1 MFVANLHLFIEKHII
16 PPSILHLSLYKY
28 CQKCHFNC
36 NKSILYLNK
45 NKRIYFVLQSVYII
59 FASIFNNK
67 TTVESNDFNLLNKIN
82 YPDDLRKLKEEQL
95 PQLCKE
101 LRDDILK
108 ELSVNP
114 GHMASSMGAI
124 ELTVALHYV
133 FNTPEDRLVWDV
145 GHQAYGHKIL
155 TGRKDRFYTNRKLHG
170 IMPFPSP
177 LESEYDS
184 FVCGHASNSI
194 SAALG
199 MAVAAKK
206 TGNGKRHVVAI
217 IGDGAMS
224 GGLAFEGLNNVSTT
238 PNDMLI
244 ILNDNNMSIDRSVG
258 GLKQALL
265 KLNTNE
271 TYNNVRFK
279 LSKWLNA
286 KGYLDEDRRK
296 GIIRLN
302 NALKSAI
309 SHQQNIFEGLN
320 IRYFGPFDGHNV
332 IELVR
337 VLRQLKD
344 MKGPKL
350 LHLHTIKGH
359 GYAPAEKAATI
370 WHAPGKFNIN
380 TGERIT
386 DDETDIPPKYQTVF
400 GETLL
405 ELAKANPNIIGV
417 TPAMPTGCSMNILM
431 KAMPDRAFDVGIA
444 EGHAVTFSAGMAKEG
459 LQPFCNIYSSFAQRA
474 YDNIIH
480 DVAILRLPVVL
491 CLDRAG
497 LVGEDGATHHGAF
510 DIAALRPIPNL
521 TIASPM
527 NEHELR
533 NLMYTAQL
541 KDKGPFVIRYPR
553 GHGVLTDWRNKFE
566 EIEVGT
572 GRKLKDGDTMAVMS
586 VGPIGNN
593 VAKAIENVE
602 KECDGI
608 TVAHYDMRFIK
619 PLDEKLLTE
628 AASKFKYI
636 ITVEDGVR
644 KGGFGSAVLEWLSDN
659 NYTTHVTR
667 LGLPDKFVEQGTV
680 SELQHITGIDTD
692 SIAATIK
699 SIAGSIS

>member
-1 MFVANLHLFIEKHII
+1 MEAAKSEFN
-16 PPSILHLSLYKY
+16 ILNS
-28 CQKCHFNC
+28 
-36 NKSILYLNK
+36 
-45 NKRIYFVLQSVYII
+45 
-59 FASIFNNK
+59 
-67 TTVESNDFNLLNKIN
+67 IN
-82 YPDDLRKLKEEQL
+82 YPADLRKLDVGQL
-95 PQLCKE
+95 PELCRE

-114 GHMASSMGAI
+114 GHMASSMGTI

-133 FNTPEDRLVWDV
+133 YNTPEDRLVWDV

-155 TGRKDRFYTNRKLHG
+155 TGRKDRFCTNRKLHG
-170 IMPFPSP
+170 LMPFPSP

-199 MAVAAKK
+199 MAVADKR
-206 TGNGKRHVVAI
+206 TGHPERHVVAI

-244 ILNDNNMSIDRSVG
+244 VLNDNNMSIDRSVG
-258 GLKQALL
+258 GMKQALL
-265 KLNTNE
+265 RLNTNE
-271 TYNNVRFK
+271 TYNRLRFK
-279 LSKWLNA
+279 ASRWLNS
-286 KGYLDEDRRK
+286 KGYLNDDRRK

-359 GYAPAEKAATI
+359 GYTPAEKDPTTS
-370 WHAPGKFNIN
+370 HAPGRFDIDAE
-380 TGERIT
+380 ERIVT
-386 DDETDIPPKYQTVF
+386 DETGTPPKFQDVF

-405 ELAKANPNIIGV
+405 ELAKANGLIVGV
-417 TPAMPTGCSMNILM
+417 TPAMPTGCSMNIMM
-431 KAMPDRAFDVGIA
+431 KAMPDRTFDVGIA
-444 EGHAVTFSAGMAKEG
+444 EGHAVTFSAGMAKDG
-459 LQPFCNIYSSFAQRA
+459 LLPFCNIYSSFAQRA

-527 NEHELR
+527 DEHELR

-541 KDKGPFVIRYPR
+541 DGMGPFVIRYPR
-553 GHGVLTDWRNKFE
+553 GHGVLTDWRNAFE
-566 EIEVGT
+566 EIKVGT
-572 GRKLKDGDTMAVMS
+572 GRRLKDGKQVAVLT
-586 VGPIGNN
+586 VGPIGNTAAEAIKKAEAAVNGLN
-593 VAKAIENVE
+593 V
-602 KECDGI
+602 G
-608 TVAHYDMRFIK
+608 HYDMRFIK
-619 PLDEKLLTE
+619 PLDESLLE
-628 AASKFKYI
+628 EIGKQYNNI
-636 ITVEDGVR
+636 VTVEDGVR
-644 KGGFGSAVLEWLSDN
+644 SGGFGSAVLEWMSD
-659 NYTTHVTR
+659 HGFSPKMTR
-667 LGLPDKFVEQGTV
+667 LGLPDKFIEHGTVEQ
-680 SELQHITGIDTD
+680 LRHITGMDAD
-692 SIAATIK
+692 AIAAAITK
-699 SIAGSIS
+699 AAGL

>member
-1 MFVANLHLFIEKHII
+1 MEAAKSEFN
-16 PPSILHLSLYKY
+16 ILNS
-28 CQKCHFNC
+28 
-36 NKSILYLNK
+36 
-45 NKRIYFVLQSVYII
+45 
-59 FASIFNNK
+59 
-67 TTVESNDFNLLNKIN
+67 IN
-82 YPDDLRKLKEEQL
+82 YPADLRKLDVGQL
-95 PQLCKE
+95 PELCRE

-114 GHMASSMGAI
+114 GHMASSMGTI

-133 FNTPEDRLVWDV
+133 YNTPEDRLVWDV

-155 TGRKDRFYTNRKLHG
+155 TGRKDRFCTNRKLHG
-170 IMPFPSP
+170 LMPFPSP

-199 MAVAAKK
+199 MAVADKR
-206 TGNGKRHVVAI
+206 TGHPERHVVAI

-244 ILNDNNMSIDRSVG
+244 VLNDNNMSIDRSVG
-258 GLKQALL
+258 GMKQALL
-265 KLNTNE
+265 RLNTNE
-271 TYNNVRFK
+271 TYNRLRFK
-279 LSKWLNA
+279 ASRWLNS
-286 KGYLDEDRRK
+286 KGYLNDDRRK

-359 GYAPAEKAATI
+359 GYTPAEKDPTT
-370 WHAPGKFNIN
+370 WHAPGRFDIDAE
-380 TGERIT
+380 ERIVT
-386 DDETDIPPKYQTVF
+386 DETGTPPKFQDVF

-405 ELAKANPNIIGV
+405 ELAKANGRIVGV
-417 TPAMPTGCSMNILM
+417 TPAMPTGCSMNIMM
-431 KAMPDRAFDVGIA
+431 KAMPDRTFDVGIA
-444 EGHAVTFSAGMAKEG
+444 EGHAVTFSAGMAKDG
-459 LQPFCNIYSSFAQRA
+459 LLPFCNIYSSFAQRA

-527 NEHELR
+527 DEHELR

-541 KDKGPFVIRYPR
+541 DGMGPFVIRYPR
-553 GHGVLTDWRNKFE
+553 GHGVLTDWRNAFE
-566 EIEVGT
+566 EIKVGT
-572 GRKLKDGDTMAVMS
+572 GRRLKDGKQVAVLT
-586 VGPIGNN
+586 VGPIGNTAAEAIKKAEAAVSGLN
-593 VAKAIENVE
+593 V
-602 KECDGI
+602 G
-608 TVAHYDMRFIK
+608 HYDMRFIK
-619 PLDEKLLTE
+619 PLDESLLE
-628 AASKFKYI
+628 EIGKQYNNI
-636 ITVEDGVR
+636 VTVEDGVR
-644 KGGFGSAVLEWLSDN
+644 SGGFGSAVLEWMSD
-659 NYTTHVTR
+659 HGFSPKITR
-667 LGLPDKFVEQGTV
+667 IGLPDTFVEHGTV
-680 SELQHITGIDTD
+680 EQLRHITGMDAD
-692 SIAATIK
+692 AIAAAITK
-699 SIAGSIS
+699 AAGL

>member
-1 MFVANLHLFIEKHII
+1 MHYLCNNIHLLRKVKE
-16 PPSILHLSLYKY
+16 
-28 CQKCHFNC
+28 
-36 NKSILYLNK
+36 
-45 NKRIYFVLQSVYII
+45 R
-59 FASIFNNK
+59 
-67 TTVESNDFNLLNKIN
+67 TFNLLDNIN
-82 YPDDLRKLKEEQL
+82 TPADLRKLKVEQL

-101 LRDDILK
+101 LREDILK

-114 GHMASSMGAI
+114 GHLASSMGAV

-133 FNTPEDRLVWDV
+133 YSTPDDRLVWDV

-155 TGRKDRFYTNRKLHG
+155 TGRKDRFNTNRKLHG

-184 FVCGHASNSI
+184 FTCGHASNSI
-194 SAALG
+194 SVALG
-199 MAVAAKK
+199 MDVAAKK
-206 TGNGKRHVVAI
+206 KGNLQRHVVAI

-244 ILNDNNMSIDRSVG
+244 VLNDNNMSIDRSVG

-271 TYNNVRFK
+271 TYNRMRFK
-279 LSKWLNA
+279 ASRWLNA
-286 KGYLDEDRRK
+286 KGYLNDDRRK

-332 IELVR
+332 VEMVR
-337 VLRQLKD
+337 ILRQLRN

-359 GYAPAEKAATI
+359 GYAPAEKDPTV
-370 WHAPGKFNIN
+370 WHAPGKFDIDAE
-380 TGERIT
+380 ERIIS
-386 DDETDIPPKYQTVF
+386 DETGVPPKFQDVF
-400 GETLL
+400 GKTLL
-405 ELAKANPNIIGV
+405 ELAKDNPRIVGV
-417 TPAMPTGCSMNILM
+417 TPAMPTGCSMNIMM

-444 EGHAVTFSAGMAKEG
+444 EGHAVTFAAGMAKDG
-459 LQPFCNIYSSFAQRA
+459 LQPFCNIYSSFAQRS

-480 DVAILRLPVVL
+480 DMAILNLPVVL

-510 DIAALRPIPNL
+510 DMAALRPVPNL

-527 NEHELR
+527 DEHELR

-541 KDKGPFVIRYPR
+541 EGKGSFVIRYPR
-553 GHGVLTDWRNKFE
+553 GRGVLVDWHNKME

-572 GRKLKDGDTMAVMS
+572 GRRLKEGRGIAVLS

-593 VAKAIENVE
+593 AVKAIEAAENS
-602 KECDGI
+602 CTGLD
-608 TVAHYDMRFIK
+608 VAHYDMRFIK
-619 PLDEKLLTE
+619 PMDERLLDEVGHNFDE
-628 AASKFKYI
+628 V

-644 KGGFGSAVLEWLSDN
+644 NGGFGSAVLEWMAD
-659 NYTTHVTR
+659 HGFRARVTR
-667 LGLPDKFVEQGTV
+667 LGLPDKFVEHGTV
-680 SELQHITGIDTD
+680 SQLQSIVGID
-692 SIAATIK
+692 
-699 SIAGSIS
+699 AGSIIDAICKAAGRLASGHGSIND

>member
-1 MFVANLHLFIEKHII
+1 MEAAKSEFN
-16 PPSILHLSLYKY
+16 ILNS
-28 CQKCHFNC
+28 
-36 NKSILYLNK
+36 
-45 NKRIYFVLQSVYII
+45 
-59 FASIFNNK
+59 
-67 TTVESNDFNLLNKIN
+67 IN
-82 YPDDLRKLKEEQL
+82 YPADLRKLDVGQL
-95 PQLCKE
+95 PELCRE

-114 GHMASSMGAI
+114 GHMASSMGTI

-133 FNTPEDRLVWDV
+133 YNTPEDRLVWDV

-155 TGRKDRFYTNRKLHG
+155 TGRKDRFCTNRKLHG
-170 IMPFPSP
+170 LMPFPSP

-199 MAVAAKK
+199 MAVADKR
-206 TGNGKRHVVAI
+206 TGHPERHVVAI

-244 ILNDNNMSIDRSVG
+244 VLNDNNMSIDRSVG
-258 GLKQALL
+258 GMKQALL
-265 KLNTNE
+265 RLNTNE
-271 TYNNVRFK
+271 TYNRLRFK
-279 LSKWLNA
+279 ASRWLNS
-286 KGYLDEDRRK
+286 KGYLNDDRRK

-359 GYAPAEKAATI
+359 GYTPAEKDPTT
-370 WHAPGKFNIN
+370 WHAPGRFDIDAE
-380 TGERIT
+380 ERIVT
-386 DDETDIPPKYQTVF
+386 DETGTPPKFQDVF

-405 ELAKANPNIIGV
+405 ELAKANGLIVGV
-417 TPAMPTGCSMNILM
+417 TPAMPTGCSMNIMM
-431 KAMPDRAFDVGIA
+431 KAMPDRTFDVGIA
-444 EGHAVTFSAGMAKEG
+444 EGHAVTFSAGMAKDG
-459 LQPFCNIYSSFAQRA
+459 LLPFCNIYSSFAQRA

-527 NEHELR
+527 DEHELR

-541 KDKGPFVIRYPR
+541 DGMGPFVIRYPR
-553 GHGVLTDWRNKFE
+553 GHGVLTDWRNAFE
-566 EIEVGT
+566 EIKVGT
-572 GRKLKDGDTMAVMS
+572 GRRLKDGKQVAVLT
-586 VGPIGNN
+586 VGPIGNTAAEAIKKAEAAVNGLN
-593 VAKAIENVE
+593 V
-602 KECDGI
+602 G
-608 TVAHYDMRFIK
+608 HYDMRFIK
-619 PLDEKLLTE
+619 PLDESLLE
-628 AASKFKYI
+628 EIGKQYNNI
-636 ITVEDGVR
+636 VTVEDGVR
-644 KGGFGSAVLEWLSDN
+644 SGGFGSAVLEWMSD
-659 NYTTHVTR
+659 HGFSPKMTR
-667 LGLPDKFVEQGTV
+667 LGLPDKFIEHGTVEQ
-680 SELQHITGIDTD
+680 LRHITGMDAD
-692 SIAATIK
+692 AIAAAITK
-699 SIAGSIS
+699 AAGL